1 MNVSAADLMV
11 TPRMLGT
18 DAGVRGRAHG
28 ASNTTNFMGL
38 QRAAAA
44 VRKSQQGGKGLRRRS
59 MDGRSF
65 GPGVRVVA
73 SGRPAALLWKRRLIH
88 SGYHYQPL

>member
-1 MNVSAADLMV
+1 MVLSAADLMV

-18 DAGVRGRAHG
+18 DAGMRGRAQG
-28 ASNTTNFMGL
+28 TNNTTNFMGL

-73 SGRPAALLWKRRLIH
+73 SGRP
-88 SGYHYQPL
+88 

>member
-1 MNVSAADLMV
+1 MNLSAADLMV

-18 DAGVRGRAHG
+18 DVGVRGRAHG
-28 ASNTTNFMGL
+28 ANNTTNFMGL

-44 VRKSQQGGKGLRRRS
+44 VRNSKGPRRRS

-73 SGRPAALLWKRRLIH
+73 SGRPSAQL
-88 SGYHYQPL
+88 

>member
-1 MNVSAADLMV
+1 MSVSAADLMV

-18 DAGVRGRAHG
+18 DAGVRGRAH
-28 ASNTTNFMGL
+28 AANNTTNFMGL

-44 VRKSQQGGKGLRRRS
+44 VRKSQQGSKGLRRRS

-73 SGRPAALLWKRRLIH
+73 SGRLSA
-88 SGYHYQPL
+88 QV